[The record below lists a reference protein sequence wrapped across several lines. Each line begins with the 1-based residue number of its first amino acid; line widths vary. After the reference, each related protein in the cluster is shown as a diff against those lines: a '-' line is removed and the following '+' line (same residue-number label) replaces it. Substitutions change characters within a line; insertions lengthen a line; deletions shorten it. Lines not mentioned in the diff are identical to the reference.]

1 MQRLMWVMRL
11 RAIYRQPR
19 ISRPTPGQRVYP
31 YLLRDVRTT
40 QPNQSLPPRRRG
52 CGRRTSPTCLWPGDS
67 CTWWRSWIGTA
78 GTWWPGGCPTPPD
91 RGRGQ
96 ALEAG
101 FCAEALTEALGRGR
115 PEVFN
120 TDQGSQFTSR
130 EFTQLLED
138 SGVKISMDGKGH
150 YSDNIFVERLWRT
163 VKYEEVYLKAYA
175 SATEARNGLRGY
187 FRFYNDRRP
196 HQALS
201 IGRRQR
207 SSMESLRS

>member
-1 MQRLMWVMRL
+1 MALTLERRGKPVSRKRVQRLMWVMGL
-11 RAIYRQPR
+11 GAIYRQPR
-19 ISRPTPGQRVYP
+19 ISRPTPEQRVYP

-91 RGRGQ
+91 RGQ

-130 EFTQLLED
+130 EFTQMLED
-138 SGVKISMDGKGH
+138 SGVKISMDGKGPDADALLQQTLGDAPAGVAEGAG
-150 YSDNIFVERLWRT
+150 Y
-163 VKYEEVYLKAYA
+163 YG
-175 SATEARNGLRGY
+175 GLRMGQEVG
-187 FRFYNDRRP
+187 FLTF
-196 HQALS
+196 LGS
-201 IGRRQR
+201 
-207 SSMESLRS
+207 